1 MMGNCQVRFLGEGD
15 AATCSSLPD
24 KKTAGVD
31 GVKSLTPQKRQELV
45 DQLRLTD
52 KAKPVRRV
60 WIDKPGKTEKR
71 PLGIPTMNDRATQ
84 ALVKAALE
92 PEWEA
97 KFEPDSYGFRP
108 GRSCHDAIG
117 AIFIAIR
124 LKPKYVLDADI
135 AKCFDRINHDALLR
149 KLNTFPTIRR
159 QIRAWLKAG
168 VIDWST
174 ESNKQSS
181 YTPTSEGTPQ
191 GGVLSPLL
199 ANIALHGMENRI
211 KQYAETLPTRA
222 GYGKK
227 VNRGSLSL
235 IRYADDFVILHE
247 DKAVVQRCQQIIID
261 WLKDMGL
268 ELKPEKTRLSHT
280 LIEEGGNVGFDFLGF
295 HIQQYKVGK
304 FSSKQGFKTIIT
316 PSKKALKEHTNKVG
330 NIIEQHKNAPKEA
343 LIARLNP
350 VITGWCNYYK
360 TVCSQDTFEMA
371 EFVTFHQL
379 FGWADKRHRS
389 KKAAAAEWKK
399 SGTRNWVFASNDGQ
413 ELKRHDATP
422 ITRHVKVRGDKSP
435 YDGDWVY
442 WSKRR
447 GQYPGTMPLLA
458 DLLKTQKGKCSHCNM
473 YFTSESL
480 IEIHHVDGN
489 HDNNKRLNLAA
500 VHRHCHDIIH
510 AKWEPQVWEMRSDD
524 SYQPI
529 P

>member
-1 MMGNCQVRFLGEGD
+1 MDFDPDAHVTMQLEQYLLQLGSSPN
-15 AATCSSLPD
+15 TC
-24 KKTAGVD
+24 A
-31 GVKSLTPQKRQELV
+31 
-45 DQLRLTD
+45 
-52 KAKPVRRV
+52 
-60 WIDKPGKTEKR
+60 
-71 PLGIPTMNDRATQ
+71 
-84 ALVKAALE
+84 
-92 PEWEA
+92 
-97 KFEPDSYGFRP
+97 Y
-108 GRSCHDAIG
+108 
-117 AIFIAIR
+117 
-124 LKPKYVLDADI
+124 ADI
-135 AKCFDRINHDALLR
+135 VKCFDRINHDALLK

-181 YTPTSEGTPQ
+181 YTPTSLGTPQ

-371 EFVTFHQL
+371 DFVTFHQL
-379 FGWADKRHRS
+379 FGWADKPSRS
-389 KKAAAAEWKK
+389 KKTAAEWKK
-399 SGTRNWVFASNDGQ
+399 SGTRNWVFTSNDGQ

-442 WSKRR
+442 WSNLKRAIPR
-447 GQYPGTMPLLA
+447 YNALISRPLEITKREMLSLQYVL
-458 DLLKTQKGKCSHCNM
+458 
-473 YFTSESL
+473 YFTKGELKFIMWMETTTITS
-480 IEIHHVDGN
+480 I
-489 HDNNKRLNLAA
+489 LNLAA

-510 AKWEPQVWEMRSDD
+510 AKWEPQVWEIRSDD